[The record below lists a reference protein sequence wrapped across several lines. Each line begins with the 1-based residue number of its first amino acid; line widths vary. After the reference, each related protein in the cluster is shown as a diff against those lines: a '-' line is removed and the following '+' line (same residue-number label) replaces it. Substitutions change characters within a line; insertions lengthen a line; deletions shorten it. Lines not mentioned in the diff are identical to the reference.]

1 MLYDDVLAGSQ
12 VSQLLAGL
20 GTLIADAG
28 LYKGAARGGMGL
40 HVDGQILGLA
50 AGCCS
55 RRQCDSA

>member
-28 LYKGAARGGMGL
+28 LYKGAARGEW
-40 HVDGQILGLA
+40 
-50 AGCCS
+50 GCTWTV
-55 RRQCDSA
+55 RF